1 MKKLLSLL
9 MAAMLLPLALQALDL
24 PSNQM
29 ILGHY
34 TTDDLNTN
42 GWGKAFLKDLV
53 LPIATDLTA
62 DELAMFQGSKIVAF
76 RVGLAEEAPVTR
88 VFVMP
93 LDANG
98 KPTNEVIEWP
108 CNVSSQGWNMIE
120 LDTPYEIN
128 LPDGYGLRI
137 GFDYEQIGKD
147 AKPISAVKIGTTY
160 PTYHYRSGNWINY
173 GVNTMGNLSLQC
185 IAENDNFPQYVLRA
199 TGLTCKTQVKIGDEL
214 PLSFQVYNLGAV
226 PVAPGAL
233 TFDIAVDG
241 AVVKTISNPEPITT
255 ARLTVK
261 DAIDTDGLTAGEH
274 TLTVTT
280 VSLNGEPIEEPIV
293 LTTTFKTFEYGFS
306 RQMHLVEQF
315 TSTWCTYCPQG
326 TANIQELTQMRD
338 DVAWVAVH
346 EDMGN
351 VDPFSSAQND
361 SITSFEGIDG
371 FPEGTFDRTIGIQGN
386 SAVYAVL
393 TNLPASTMSTFL
405 DYVADGPSWATVN
418 VNSTF
423 DAATREAAITIDGE
437 LVPNFDEMMGEGC
450 KLTVYLTEDGLV
462 APQTSGG
469 NNYVHNNVLR
479 QALVSIKGVDINHTS
494 ETTYKNEFT
503 YTIPSNW
510 NADNMH
516 IVAFI
521 GRPLRAGA
529 IRDIYVT
536 NTNMRK
542 LGEFDEPTVVVG
554 DVDGNGKVNIDDVTE
569 LINCLISDIEPANP
583 EGADCYPDGRINI
596 DDVTELINILL
607 NAN

>member
-1 MKKLLSLL
+1 
-9 MAAMLLPLALQALDL
+9 
-24 PSNQM
+24 
-29 ILGHY
+29 
-34 TTDDLNTN
+34 
-42 GWGKAFLKDLV
+42 
-53 LPIATDLTA
+53 
-62 DELAMFQGSKIVAF
+62 
-76 RVGLAEEAPVTR
+76 
-88 VFVMP
+88 
-93 LDANG
+93 
-98 KPTNEVIEWP
+98 
-108 CNVSSQGWNMIE
+108 MIE

-160 PTYHYRSGNWINY
+160 PTYHYRNGNWVNY
-173 GVNTMGNLSLQC
+173 GVNTFGNLSLQC

-199 TGLTCKTQVKIGDEL
+199 TDLTCKTQVKIGDEL

-241 AVVKTISNPEPITT
+241 AVVKTISNPEPITS
-255 ARLTVK
+255 ARLVVR
-261 DAIDTDGLTAGEH
+261 DVIDTDGLTAGEH

-280 VSLNGEPIEEPIV
+280 TTLNGEPVEEPIV

-326 TANIQELTQMRD
+326 TANIQALTQMRD

-346 EDMGN
+346 ENMGN
-351 VDPFSSAQND
+351 VDPFRTAQTD
-361 SITSFEGIDG
+361 SITNFEGIDG
-371 FPEGTFDRTIGIQGN
+371 FPEGTFDRTVGIQGA
-386 SAVYAVL
+386 SSVYAVL

-423 DAATREAAITIDGE
+423 DAATRQAAITIDGE

-479 QALVSIKGVDINHTS
+479 QALVSIKGVDMNRTS

-503 YTIPSNW
+503 YTIPSDW

-542 LGEFDEPTVVVG
+542 LGEFDEPTVLLG
-554 DVDGNGKVNIDDVTE
+554 DVDGNGKVNIDDVTT
-569 LINCLISDIEPANP
+569 LINCLINGIEPANP
-583 EGADCYPDGRINI
+583 EGADCYVDGRINI
-596 DDVTELINILL
+596 EDVTQVINIMF
-607 NAN
+607 NAD

>member
-1 MKKLLSLL
+1 
-9 MAAMLLPLALQALDL
+9 
-24 PSNQM
+24 
-29 ILGHY
+29 
-34 TTDDLNTN
+34 
-42 GWGKAFLKDLV
+42 
-53 LPIATDLTA
+53 
-62 DELAMFQGSKIVAF
+62 
-76 RVGLAEEAPVTR
+76 
-88 VFVMP
+88 
-93 LDANG
+93 
-98 KPTNEVIEWP
+98 
-108 CNVSSQGWNMIE
+108 
-120 LDTPYEIN
+120 
-128 LPDGYGLRI
+128 
-137 GFDYEQIGKD
+137 
-147 AKPISAVKIGTTY
+147 
-160 PTYHYRSGNWINY
+160 
-173 GVNTMGNLSLQC
+173 MGNLSLQC

-280 VSLNGEPIEEPIV
+280 VSLNGEPVEEPIV

-361 SITSFEGIDG
+361 SITNFEGIDG

-569 LINCLISDIEPANP
+569 LINCLIAGIEPANP
-583 EGADCYPDGRINI
+583 AGADCYPDGRINI